1 MQNLIVICNCKIY
14 KFIIIH
20 NVQIMS
26 IVKGYEDMTVALVA
40 MRLNIS
46 L

>member
-1 MQNLIVICNCKIY
+1 MQNLTVICNCKIY
-14 KFIIIH
+14 KSMIID
-20 NVQIMS
+20 NVHIMS
-26 IVKGYEDMTVALVA
+26 TVKGYEDVTVALVP